1 MKRPKRL
8 VVLCLLTACLGHF
21 AIAADTDTV
30 KNSGLDR
37 ELFYELLL
45 GELSAT
51 NGDTANAYALMLD
64 AGRKSGSGK
73 VFERAIELGLRARS
87 ADAALDAARAWQRTD
102 PTSREANRYVLQ
114 ILIGLNRVSDTLEPL
129 RRELAGTTGAERIAT
144 INLLPRYYARVT
156 DKTLAAEQLEAALA
170 TDLSSTSTGP
180 AAWSAVGMVRLQ
192 AGNTAGALDAAQK
205 GAALNPL
212 SDEIAVLTLNLLD
225 SQAAQAQPMMDAYLA
240 GKPLPDV
247 QMAYVRKLIA
257 NNRLPDARLQLAALT
272 ERNPGFAEGWLL
284 RGSLQLQDG
293 LMGDAQTSLQR
304 YLQLAGADTAPGDD
318 PEGAPPTPRS
328 TVQALLM
335 LAQIADE
342 ANKPAEAEAYLA
354 RINSPED
361 ALRVQIRRALIAARQ
376 GKMEQARAL
385 IRATPEVQADDA
397 RAKLSAEV
405 QLLSDYKQYAQAY
418 TLLEDALPRFSKDPG
433 LAYEQ
438 AMLAEKLNRPADME
452 RLLRKVIADFP
463 EYHHAYNALGYLL
476 ADRNQRLPEARALVS
491 KALEFAPDDPFIV
504 DSLAWVEFRSGNL
517 AEARRLLEKAYGTRP
532 DPEIAAH
539 LGEVLWASGLKEEAT
554 QLWRTAQQ
562 NDKTNATLQETI
574 RRLRGT
580 L

>member
-8 VVLCLLTACLGHF
+8 VALCLLTACLGHF
-21 AIAADTDTV
+21 AMAAGTETV
-30 KNSGLDR
+30 KNSDLDR

-45 GELSAT
+45 GEMSAT
-51 NGDTANAYALMLD
+51 IGDTANAYALMMD

-87 ADAALDAARAWQRTD
+87 ADAALDAARAWQRAI

-129 RRELAGTTGAERIAT
+129 RRELAGTTGKERINT

-156 DKTLAAEQLEAALA
+156 DKTLAAEQLETALV
-170 TDLSSTSTGP
+170 TDLRSDTTGP
-180 AAWSAVGMVRLQ
+180 AAWAALGLMRLQ
-192 AGNTAGALDAAQK
+192 AGNSAGALEAAQK

-225 SQAAQAQPMMDAYLA
+225 SKAEQAQPMVNAYLA
-240 GKPLPDV
+240 GKPLPDL

-257 NNRLPDARLQLAALT
+257 SNRMPDARLQLAALT
-272 ERNPGFAEGWLL
+272 DHSPEFAEGWLM
-284 RGSLQLQDG
+284 RGSVQLQDR
-293 LMGDAQTSLQR
+293 LLSDAETSLKR
-304 YLQLAGADTAPGDD
+304 YLQLVGADGTPSDGAQAR
-318 PEGAPPTPRS
+318 PETERS

-335 LAQIADE
+335 LAQIADDTDT
-342 ANKPAEAEAYLA
+342 PAEAEAYLS
-354 RINSPED
+354 RINSPQD
-361 ALRVQIRRALIAARQ
+361 ALRVQIRRALMAARQ
-376 GKMEQARAL
+376 GKIEEARAQ
-385 IRATPEVQADDA
+385 IRATPESQPDDA

-405 QLLSDYKQYAQAY
+405 QLLRDNQMYAEAY
-418 TLLEDALPRFSKDPG
+418 TLLQESLPRFTKDAG

-463 EYHHAYNALGYLL
+463 DYYHAYNALGYLL
-476 ADRNQRLPEARALVS
+476 ADKNQRLPEARILVT
-491 KALEFAPDDPFIV
+491 KALEFAPNDPFIV

-517 AEARRLLEKAYGTRP
+517 AEARRLLEKAYDLRP
-532 DPEIAAH
+532 DAEIAAH
-539 LGEVLWASGLKEEAT
+539 LGEVLWTLGLKDEAT
-554 QLWRTAQQ
+554 DIWRTAQQ
-562 NDKTNATLQETI
+562 SAPTNATLQETI
-574 RRLRGT
+574 QRLRGG

>member
-8 VVLCLLTACLGHF
+8 VALCLLTACLGHF
-21 AIAADTDTV
+21 AMAAGTETV
-30 KNSGLDR
+30 KNSDLDR

-45 GELSAT
+45 GEMSAT
-51 NGDTANAYALMLD
+51 IGDTANAYALMLD

-73 VFERAIELGLRARS
+73 VFERAVELGLRARS
-87 ADAALDAARAWQRTD
+87 ADAALDAARAWQRAI

-129 RRELAGTTGAERIAT
+129 RRELAGTTGKERISA

-156 DKTLAAEQLEAALA
+156 DKTLAAELLEAALV
-170 TDLSSTSTGP
+170 TDLRSSTTGP
-180 AAWSAVGMVRLQ
+180 AAWSALGLMRLQ
-192 AGNTAGALDAAQK
+192 AGNTVGALEAAQK

-225 SQAAQAQPMMDAYLA
+225 SQAEQVQPMVDAYLA
-240 GKPLPDV
+240 GKPLPDL
-247 QMAYVRKLIA
+247 QMAYIRKLIA
-257 NNRLPDARLQLAALT
+257 SNRLPDARAQLATLT
-272 ERNPGFAEGWLL
+272 ERNPSFAEGWLM
-284 RGSLQLQDG
+284 RGSLQLQDR
-293 LMGDAQTSLQR
+293 LLGDAETSLKR
-304 YLQLAGADTAPGDD
+304 YLQLVGADTAPNDAAQAG
-318 PEGAPPTPRS
+318 PETERS

-335 LAQIADE
+335 LAQIADDMD
-342 ANKPAEAEAYLA
+342 KPAEAEAYLS
-354 RINSPED
+354 RINSPQD
-361 ALRVQIRRALIAARQ
+361 ALRVQIRRALMAARQ
-376 GKMEQARAL
+376 GKIEEARAQ
-385 IRATPEVQADDA
+385 IRATPESQPDDA

-405 QLLSDYKQYAQAY
+405 QLLRDYQMYDQAY
-418 TLLEDALPRFSKDPG
+418 ALLQDVMPRFSKDAG

-463 EYHHAYNALGYLL
+463 DYHHAYNALGYLL
-476 ADRNQRLPEARALVS
+476 ADRNQRLPEARTLVT
-491 KALEFAPDDPFIV
+491 KALEFAPNDPFIV

-517 AEARRLLEKAYGTRP
+517 AEARRLLEKAYGMRP

-539 LGEVLWASGLKEEAT
+539 LGEVLWALGLKDEAT
-554 QLWRTAQQ
+554 SIWRTAQQ
-562 NDKTNATLQETI
+562 ADKTNSTLQQTI
-574 RRLRGT
+574 QRLRGT